1 MPEVVVNAV
10 EERTQER
17 KKTLMQKITVALQ
30 DAFNAQ
36 PDRIVQIVEAKA
48 DNKARGGALQRSP
61 VKNIPGP
68 FSPGCHRHPV
78 PNDQGHPAPGGA
90 VRARVGMQK
99 AAHTLKQPPVHCVLR
114 CVWNTPE
121 MPRDQVNHYMETTR

>member
-10 EERTQER
+10 VERTQER

-48 DNKARGGALQRSP
+48 DNKARGG
-61 VKNIPGP
+61 
-68 FSPGCHRHPV
+68 
-78 PNDQGHPAPGGA
+78 
-90 VRARVGMQK
+90 
-99 AAHTLKQPPVHCVLR
+99 VLSSDR
-114 CVWNTPE
+114 
-121 MPRDQVNHYMETTR
+121 Q